1 MNSLQN
7 KKYSDRKEKSM
18 QDVINIRDW
27 SIVLCLVTLIFWCLY
42 KLISDNVLKKQSKV
56 RILEEDAKEKSNRV

>member
-1 MNSLQN
+1 
-7 KKYSDRKEKSM
+7 M